1 MVFDLESDRG
11 KGELVLGI
19 LRIVLGFMLIWAF
32 LDKLLGLGMP
42 TTPDAAMINGGS
54 PTEYYLS
61 HLVSGPFEGVY
72 SSLAGNPV
80 LDILLMAGLLLVGA
94 AMILGV
100 ASRLST
106 AGMCVMM
113 ALMFSLEIPPDDN
126 PLVDYHIV
134 YILASIAIYYLDGY
148 SALGL
153 GERWFEL
160 SIVKRFPIL
169 R

>member
-1 MVFDLESDRG
+1 M
-11 KGELVLGI
+11 
-19 LRIVLGFMLIWAF
+19 LGFMLIWAF

-61 HLVSGPFEGVY
+61 HLVNGPFEGIY

-106 AGMCVMM
+106 VGMCVMM

-126 PLVDYHIV
+126 PFVDYHII
-134 YILASIAIYYLDGY
+134 YILASIAIYYLGGY
-148 SALGL
+148 GALGL
-153 GERWFEL
+153 GERWSEL